1 MTKIYL
7 LSAIF
12 SLALALPAA
21 AQNTGGGKEIDPPI
35 GTRDLPDSLRRELRQ
50 NSMEMVWTRRG
61 QETGGVKGT
70 VVNRSGRVPVAGA
83 ELQIFKGADL
93 METVYAS
100 SDGSFLFDGLDNGLY
115 LMKVSAPGFLPSQV
129 NVTVEGFMKDLMF
142 VSLVPSNVVNDI
154 DDSNFADFDMDD
166 SGYEDAPSILYG
178 NDVFANIAGYDFSAV
193 RFRNRGY
200 NSETQDVYL
209 SGIRMNDALTGYT
222 PWSLWSGLNEAM
234 RSKETTMG
242 LEVSEYGTGGFNGV
256 TNILAMP
263 SNVRPGFRFSV
274 LTNSALYRLRL
285 MASYASGEL
294 DNGWSYAFNV
304 SARLGG
310 NDWVDGVYYRS
321 FAYYG
326 AVEKKFNDVH
336 KLGFVIF
343 ATPGNRGAQNASTQE
358 VYDLTGTNTYNSN
371 WGYQD
376 GKMRNARVRKTHE
389 PVMILKYTATP
400 SDRLEATATL
410 LYRTGKNGYTALD
423 WYDAPDPR
431 PDYYRYLPSYFY
443 MEDPDYDRI
452 DIEKAAW
459 ATEAWQNNV
468 NGTRHMN
475 WDRLY
480 NVNYNNV
487 TADGRRSKYT
497 IEERRTDQN
506 DVNLAGSV
514 KWRAKD
520 WFTLNGGVN
529 LKWNRTEYYKIM
541 NDLLGGDYY
550 LNIDQFAERD
560 FASSPTMIQNDLD
573 YFLAHGEAQTLRQG
587 DKYGYDY
594 YAHVRNAGI
603 WATANFEKGNFKGYA
618 SLEGGYTSFWRE
630 GLVRKGLFAGLDDNG
645 QEIKYQDKVLTTY
658 DSDGKAITSKGKS
671 DVSQFFTYTAKLGA
685 AYFIPGGHR
694 VYANLGYMTDA
705 PTFSQAFV
713 SPRTR
718 NTLVPDLKTTKT
730 FSADLNYQFSRN
742 GYDIRVTGFY
752 TKINDQTDVMSFYD
766 DSQNSFTN
774 FAMSGIDQ
782 RHAGIELGFKIPVPV
797 QGLSVQGVLSWGEYV
812 YTSNPRMTQTV
823 DNSASVIFNDD
834 LVPYW
839 SSHPVFKK
847 EVVNGVVT
855 YARDENGNYVKDKDQ
870 KHYVPSTPQL
880 AASLG
885 LNYASSSYWF
895 ADLNVNYFGNTYLDM
910 NPLYR
915 TDMATAGPDGIVTP
929 AEIEYMAAQE
939 KFDPVFLLNASV
951 GKSWYIDRKYN
962 IGFSLEIKNIL
973 NNRAVRTGGYEQTR
987 LIDSKSGE
995 RYYRFDSK
1003 YFYMS
1008 GVNYMLNLYFRF

>member
-1 MTKIYL
+1 MTKINL
-7 LSAIF
+7 F
-12 SLALALPAA
+12 STVILGALTLPVA
-21 AQNTGGGKEIDPPI
+21 AQEI
-35 GTRDLPDSLRRELRQ
+35 PDSIRRELRQ
-50 NSMEMVWTRRG
+50 NSMEMVWIRKG

-83 ELQIFKGADL
+83 ELQILKGENAVG
-93 METVYAS
+93 TVYAS
-100 SDGSFLFDGLDNGLY
+100 SDGSFVFDNLENGLY

-142 VSLVPSNVVNDI
+142 VSLVPLNAVNDI

-178 NDVFANIAGYDFSAV
+178 NDIFSNIAGYDFSAV

-242 LEVSEYGTGGFNGV
+242 LEASEYGTGGFNGV

-326 AVEKKFNDVH
+326 AVEKKFNDMH

-358 VYDLTGTNTYNSN
+358 VYDLVGSNTYNSN

-452 DIEKAAW
+452 DVEKAAW
-459 ATEAWQNNV
+459 ATEAWQYNI
-468 NGTRHMN
+468 NGTQHMN

-480 NVNYNNV
+480 NVNYNNL

-506 DVNLAGSV
+506 DVNLAGTV
-514 KWRAKD
+514 KWRARD

-529 LKWNRTEYYKIM
+529 FKWNRTEYYKIM

-550 LNIDQFAERD
+550 MNIDQFAERD
-560 FASSPTMIQNDLD
+560 YASSPTMIQNDLD
-573 YFLAHGEAQTLRQG
+573 YFLAHGQAQMLRQG

-594 YAHVRNAGI
+594 YAHVRKAGL
-603 WATANFEKGNFKGYA
+603 WATANFEKGNFKGYV
-618 SLEGGYTSFWRE
+618 SLDGGYTSFWRE

-645 QEIKYQDKVLTTY
+645 NEIIYNGQVLTTY
-658 DSDGKAITSKGKS
+658 GSDGKAITSKGKS
-671 DVSQFFTYTAKLGA
+671 EVSQFFTYTAKVGG

-694 VYANLGYMTDA
+694 VYANIGYLTDA
-705 PTFSQAFV
+705 PAFSQAFV

-730 FSADLNYQFSRN
+730 FSSDLNYQFSRN

-752 TKINDQTDVMSFYD
+752 TTINDQTDVMSFYD

-774 FAMSGIDQ
+774 FA
-782 RHAGIELGFKIPVPV
+782 IELGFKIPVPV
-797 QGLSVQGVLSWGEYV
+797 QGLSVQGVLSWGEYI

-823 DNSASVIFNDD
+823 DNSASVIFENE

-847 EVVNGVVT
+847 ETVDGVT
-855 YARDENGNYVKDKDQ
+855 SYLQDESGNYIVEKNR

-915 TDMATAGPDGIVTP
+915 TDMATAGPDGLVTP

-962 IGFSLEIKNIL
+962 IGFSLEVKNIL
-973 NNRAVRTGGYEQTR
+973 NNRAVKTGGYEQTR

>member
-1 MTKIYL
+1 MTKINL
-7 LSAIF
+7 LSIVI
-12 SLALALPAA
+12 LGALTLPVA
-21 AQNTGGGKEIDPPI
+21 AQEI
-35 GTRDLPDSLRRELRQ
+35 PDSIRRELRQ
-50 NSMEMVWTRRG
+50 NSMEMVWIRKG
-61 QETGGVKGT
+61 QEAGGVKGT

-83 ELQIFKGADL
+83 ELQILKGENAVG
-93 METVYAS
+93 TVYAS
-100 SDGSFLFDGLDNGLY
+100 SDGSFVFDNLENGLY

-142 VSLVPSNVVNDI
+142 VSLVPSNAVNDI

-178 NDVFANIAGYDFSAV
+178 NDIFSNIAGYDFSAV

-242 LEVSEYGTGGFNGV
+242 LEASEYGTGGFNGV

-326 AVEKKFNDVH
+326 AVEKKFNDMH

-358 VYDLTGTNTYNSN
+358 VYDLVGSNTYNSN

-452 DIEKAAW
+452 DVEKAAW
-459 ATEAWQNNV
+459 ATEAWQYNI
-468 NGTRHMN
+468 NGTQHMN

-480 NVNYNNV
+480 NVNYNNL

-506 DVNLAGSV
+506 DVNLAGMV
-514 KWRAKD
+514 KWRARD

-529 LKWNRTEYYKIM
+529 FKWNRTEYYKIM

-550 LNIDQFAERD
+550 MNIDQFAERD
-560 FASSPTMIQNDLD
+560 YASNPTMIQNDLD
-573 YFLAHGEAQTLRQG
+573 YFLAHGQAQMLRQG

-594 YAHVRNAGI
+594 YAHVRKAGL
-603 WATANFEKGNFKGYA
+603 WATANFEKGNFKGYV
-618 SLEGGYTSFWRE
+618 SLDGGYTSFWRE

-645 QEIKYQDKVLTTY
+645 NEIVYNGQVLTTY
-658 DSDGKAITSKGKS
+658 GSDGKAITSKGKS
-671 DVSQFFTYTAKLGA
+671 EVSQFFTYTAKVGG

-694 VYANLGYMTDA
+694 VYANIGYLTDA
-705 PTFSQAFV
+705 PAFSQAFV

-752 TKINDQTDVMSFYD
+752 TTINDQTDVMSFYD

-797 QGLSVQGVLSWGEYV
+797 QGLSVQGVLSWGEYI

-823 DNSASVIFNDD
+823 DNSASVIFENE

-847 EVVNGVVT
+847 ETVDGVT
-855 YARDENGNYVKDKDQ
+855 SYLEDESGNYIVEKNR

-915 TDMATAGPDGIVTP
+915 TDMATAGPDGLVTP

-962 IGFSLEIKNIL
+962 IGFSLEVKNIL
-973 NNRAVRTGGYEQTR
+973 NNRAVKTGGYEQTR